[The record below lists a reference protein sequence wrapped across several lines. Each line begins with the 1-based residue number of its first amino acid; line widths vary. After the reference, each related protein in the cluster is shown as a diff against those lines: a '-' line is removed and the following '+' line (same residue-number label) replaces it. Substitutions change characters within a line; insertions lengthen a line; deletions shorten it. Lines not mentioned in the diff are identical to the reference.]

1 MIPGLNCCL
10 FLWLVI
16 ILMEVLTGTET
27 LFDEKNEK
35 YEKKKLCSISVLVV
49 GEV

>member
-1 MIPGLNCCL
+1 
-10 FLWLVI
+10 
-16 ILMEVLTGTET
+16 MEALTGTMT

-35 YEKKKLCSISVLVV
+35 YEKKKSSFTSVLVV

>member
-1 MIPGLNCCL
+1 
-10 FLWLVI
+10 
-16 ILMEVLTGTET
+16 MEALTGTET

-35 YEKKKLCSISVLVV
+35 YEKRKLSSISVLVV